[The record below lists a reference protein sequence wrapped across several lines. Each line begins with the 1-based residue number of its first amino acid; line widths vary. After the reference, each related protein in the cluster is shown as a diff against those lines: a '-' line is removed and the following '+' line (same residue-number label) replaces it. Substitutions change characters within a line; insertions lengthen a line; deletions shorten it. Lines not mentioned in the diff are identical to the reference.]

1 MCQMDLSPRVC
12 NGKGHTSYSDIS
24 SPSLNWNFFIHV
36 YLLNFSMT
44 SSAILKAKVTLT
56 TLQAYPVHVKAI
68 QEY

>member
-1 MCQMDLSPRVC
+1 
-12 NGKGHTSYSDIS
+12 
-24 SPSLNWNFFIHV
+24 
-36 YLLNFSMT
+36 MT